1 MVKCM
6 KNNTGY
12 IIAILFLGFF
22 LLTIPL
28 NIKESRA
35 SNTNLN
41 ADSINKEQEDKV
53 DEDKNNSEEK
63 KSENQEFSDND
74 NNLPNND
81 ESPLQ
86 DHSQNESQ
94 EQSNKN
100 KETKKYV
107 ALTFDDG
114 PSGFTK
120 DIVNLLKQYNYN
132 ATFFVLGSKLNL
144 DYKEILKE
152 SLNNGNEIGIHGY
165 SHKSFTHLK
174 PEALEEEITKSKKYV
189 YNLTGFTPSFV
200 RPPYGNINN
209 NIRKLGYGPYIL
221 WNNDTLDWKLRDAKK
236 IYDRFINNVAENNII
251 LMHDTYLTTYKA
263 LELILPYLKENN
275 YEVVT
280 VSELFQKNGKTLENT
295 KSYRYA
301 T

>member
-12 IIAILFLGFF
+12 TIAILLLGFF
-22 LLTIPL
+22 LLTVPL

-41 ADSINKEQEDKV
+41 ADSINKKQEDGKA
-53 DEDKNNSEEK
+53 EDKNNSEDK
-63 KSENQEFSDND
+63 RYENQDFSDSDSN
-74 NNLPNND
+74 
-81 ESPLQ
+81 LQ
-86 DHSQNESQ
+86 DDNESSLQ
-94 EQSNKN
+94 DQLQSNKN
-100 KETKKYV
+100 KESKKYV

-144 DYKEILKE
+144 DYKDILKE

-165 SHKSFTHLK
+165 SHKSFTRLK
-174 PEALEEEITKSKKYV
+174 PATLEEEITKSKKYV
-189 YNLTGFTPSFV
+189 YNLTGFTPSLV

-221 WNNDTLDWKLRDAKK
+221 WNNDTLDWKLRDAQK

-280 VSELFQKNGKTLENT
+280 VNELFQKNGKTLENT